1 MSEPNEFISVQPDN
15 RTLIEESLEY
25 AWDRILKQSTS
36 PYPDLKNPMLTP
48 DEFVVLL
55 ASERGVADW
64 QPDDTIDQQRKTTD
78 KAFPIHSKAGT
89 RTGLK
94 TAVQA
99 LGYDAQVTSGHKL
112 AEKIPYHVEILAWK
126 EPSDLVDDGK
136 IARLISRINTYKSE
150 RDSIEVAMTFAAF
163 SSLEIRAASPACI
176 GITNTVAKAAPWE
189 QPKMYGSICAV
200 SGMYSVSISTINAI
214 AAISYPQLQADLAI
228 RQCIAS
234 RSLSFTQYHVTAKL

>member
-1 MSEPNEFISVQPDN
+1 MSELIEFISVQPDN

-64 QPDDTIDQQRKTTD
+64 QPADTIEQQRKTTD

-94 TAVQA
+94 SALFA
-99 LGYDAQVTSGHKL
+99 LGFDAEIKKAELPYSIQITSWSGHGIGNDVL
-112 AEKIPYHVEILAWK
+112 GRVY
-126 EPSDLVDDGK
+126 
-136 IARLISRINTYKSE
+136 SRTVQYKSE
-150 RDSIEVAMTFAAF
+150 RDSFSIRVGVKSQGVIFFGGAVVSAPKVIIGPWVPPIIESAGNVYT
-163 SSLEIRAASPACI
+163 
-176 GITNTVAKAAPWE
+176 G
-189 QPKMYGSICAV
+189 GAV
-200 SGMYSVSISTINAI
+200 I
-214 AAISYPQLQADLAI
+214 AALRVVA
-228 RQCIAS
+228 
-234 RSLSFTQYHVTAKL
+234 T